1 MLCLPLLQEIAID
14 QPPSS
19 LDYFP
24 LLQQPDIWDSLDT
37 PTQEKV
43 LDCLALLLLRHLHQA
58 AGRTAQE
65 RPLGDGRLV

>member
-1 MLCLPLLQEIAID
+1 MD

-43 LDCLALLLLRHLHQA
+43 LDTSRAVGLVCLRVPVQSRHVVGHKTIATQS
-58 AGRTAQE
+58 
-65 RPLGDGRLV
+65 GDSAP

>member
-1 MLCLPLLQEIAID
+1 MD

-24 LLQQPDIWDSLDT
+24 LLQQPDIWDGLDT

-43 LDCLALLLLRHLHQA
+43 LDCLALLLLRHLQETARRA
-58 AGRTAQE
+58 AEE
-65 RPLGDGRLV
+65 RPLIRKGYAT